1 MPSSLATTIPMATVP
16 MSALAQSDESETKL
30 SIYNAYRFRAI
41 MEEATERLDLLGL
54 VTADSSHRKKD
65 DNQGRNKKDVYHLM
79 VNQKDLENRYE
90 ELMLKRS
97 QLHGLQNKSKYLQ
110 NQSELEEIATQLRE
124 STSSIYQN
132 LKDQPTVAG
141 NLHKIQKD
149 RSDVQELLS
158 GTISDL
164 KVGMF
169 SSLVQQ
175 VNERIEKQDSLS
187 ETQATHEKKR
197 EALKKLEQE
206 LRAERENFARA
217 TEAKNLEIQAL
228 TQELKQLKKV
238 TALSKKYE
246 TDTALAKR
254 ETIARTRKRRL
265 DDLREQIAKTQEGV
279 TRDTTVNDSTIKYL
293 HKKRSELDT
302 LAEQWD
308 GKYETDHGQLTE
320 DLETLTQERDTD
332 NLTLTKLQ
340 ERWTIDKSEKA
351 ATNME
356 KQQRLVELLNQKKL
370 LKIMNLAQAKI
381 NFVFRVYKKSKPKG
395 RKGKKGKKGSKKK
408 GKVTVKG

>member
-1 MPSSLATTIPMATVP
+1 MPSSLATTIPMATVS

-41 MEEATERLDLLGL
+41 MEEATERLDLLEL

-65 DNQGRNKKDVYHLM
+65 DTQGRNKKDVYHLM
-79 VNQKDLENRYE
+79 VNQKDLEKRYE

-149 RSDVQELLS
+149 RKDVQELLK

-164 KVGMF
+164 QMGMF

-217 TEAKNLEIQAL
+217 TETKNLEIQAL

-265 DDLREQIAKTQEGV
+265 DDLREQIVKTQEGV
-279 TRDTTVNDSTIKYL
+279 TRDTTVSDSTIKYL
-293 HKKRSELDT
+293 HKKRTELDT

-356 KQQRLVELLNQKKL
+356 KQQRAVEFLNQKKL

-381 NFVFRVYKKSKPKG
+381 NFVYRVYKKSKPK
-395 RKGKKGKKGSKKK
+395 KKKKGKKGSKKK

>member
-1 MPSSLATTIPMATVP
+1 MRGP
-16 MSALAQSDESETKL
+16 Q
-30 SIYNAYRFRAI
+30 R
-41 MEEATERLDLLGL
+41 
-54 VTADSSHRKKD
+54 
-65 DNQGRNKKDVYHLM
+65 Q
-79 VNQKDLENRYE
+79 
-90 ELMLKRS
+90 
-97 QLHGLQNKSKYLQ
+97 
-110 NQSELEEIATQLRE
+110 
-124 STSSIYQN
+124 
-132 LKDQPTVAG
+132 
-141 NLHKIQKD
+141 
-149 RSDVQELLS
+149 
-158 GTISDL
+158 
-164 KVGMF
+164 
-169 SSLVQQ
+169 
-175 VNERIEKQDSLS
+175 
-187 ETQATHEKKR
+187 
-197 EALKKLEQE
+197 
-206 LRAERENFARA
+206 
-217 TEAKNLEIQAL
+217 KNLEIQAL